1 MTTETTI
8 PPSLASLA
16 TNGRKSVAGSASV
29 GANEKGKWYRGCIFG
44 LLVGIVVGAQIFG
57 TDLRLALLSVPPSH
71 SGTADST
78 SSIGT
83 RSPTLNN
90 ASTTRDGFQLAYT
103 QSFGFFDNIPDLEW
117 TKFYRKP
124 ALYRESHQ
132 HRVKT
137 PLRDWKN
144 PPIFL
149 MNNYEPV
156 FTCPYQKRVGGVGDG
171 PKW

>member
-1 MTTETTI
+1 MATETTI
-8 PPSLASLA
+8 PPSLASMA
-16 TNGRKSVAGSASV
+16 TNGWKPVAGSSSTGAS
-29 GANEKGKWYRGCIFG
+29 EKGKWYRGCIFG

-57 TDLRLALLSVPPSH
+57 TDLHLASTS
-71 SGTADST
+71 TDST

-83 RSPTLNN
+83 RSSSLNN
-90 ASTTRDGFQLAYT
+90 ASTTRDGFQLASK
-103 QSFGFFDNIPDLEW
+103 QSFGFFDNIPDKEW
-117 TKFYRKP
+117 TTFYRKH
-124 ALYRESHQ
+124 ALYGESHQ

-156 FTCPYQKRVGGVGDG
+156 FTCPHQKRVGGVGDG